1 MKKKLFFT
9 ITTTFFFFNYVNA
22 QNAIP
27 NPGFENWTSA
37 GSYDNCTGWGTIDG
51 SISSFCFCTGTAVK
65 TSVAGEFHGGTL
77 AMKLKT
83 LSVFGQTAPG
93 IAATG
98 TINTSTQAVDGG
110 VAYNLLPDSIVG
122 WYRYTPSGTDTGS
135 VDITLSKWNTGTN
148 ARDIVAHARFSQNA
162 SVASYVRFSQPL
174 TYSLTGAPDTMV
186 IVLLSSSTSAPQANS
201 TMWVD
206 DLDLIFNST
215 TNIAS
220 NHIANS
226 LVSIYP
232 NPSKGS
238 FVIETG
244 STEKQ
249 TMQIFDVNGKLVLTQ
264 IINDKT
270 NIDVSGLAEGVYNLN
285 LINSEWFV
293 VNKRVVILH

>member
-1 MKKKLFFT
+1 MKRKLFFT
-9 ITTTFFFFNYVNA
+9 ITTVLFFNYINA

-27 NPGFENWTSA
+27 NPGFENWTSQ
-37 GSYDNCTGWGTIDG
+37 GSYDNCTGWGTIDA
-51 SISSFCFCTGTAVK
+51 SISTFCSCAGTAVK
-65 TSVAGEFHGGTL
+65 TAVTGEFHSGTL

-110 VAYNLLPDSIVG
+110 VSYNLRPDSIVG

-135 VDITLSKWNTGTN
+135 VEITLSKWNTGTN
-148 ARDIVAHARFSQNA
+148 KRDVVAHAKFTQNT
-162 SVASYVRFSQPL
+162 SVASYARFAQAL
-174 TYSLTGAPDTMV
+174 TYSLSSAPDTMV
-186 IVLLSSSTSAPQANS
+186 VILLSSSTTAAQVNS

-215 TNIAS
+215 TNIAT
-220 NHIANS
+220 NHLANS
-226 LVSIYP
+226 LTSVYP

-238 FVIETG
+238 FVIETS

-249 TMQIFDVNGKLVLTQ
+249 TMQLFDVNGKLVLTQ
-264 IINDKT
+264 TVIGKT
-270 NIDVSGLAEGVYNLN
+270 NIDVSNLAEGVYNLS